1 MIMVKLRRLF
11 LKKWKTEVVLVA
23 MEIKSKQVTSR
34 RRNLVQW
41 WGVGGG
47 QIKANPE
54 VTSVDSYLG
63 RGLDISN
70 NVCAFWGEKPGK

>member
-34 RRNLVQW
+34 RRNHCSVLGS
-41 WGVGGG
+41 WGR
-47 QIKANPE
+47 A
-54 VTSVDSYLG
+54 D
-63 RGLDISN
+63 
-70 NVCAFWGEKPGK
+70 